1 MDSVRVYRKE
11 ASKLE
16 HVMYGLYAVY
26 FWFK

>member
-1 MDSVRVYRKE
+1 MDGVIVYRKE

-16 HVMYGLYAVY
+16 HVIYGLHAVY